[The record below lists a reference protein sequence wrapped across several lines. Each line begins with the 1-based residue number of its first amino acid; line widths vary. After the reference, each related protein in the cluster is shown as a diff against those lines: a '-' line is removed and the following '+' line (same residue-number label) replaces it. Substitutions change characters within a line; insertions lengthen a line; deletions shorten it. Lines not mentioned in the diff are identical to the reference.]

1 MDDKN
6 KGDDDSQATKG
17 TARSTLGGAVAGAVA
32 GTALGLP
39 VVGTVIGAVSGAV
52 IGAAKKRAA
61 GTRQK
66 AKSAKKATSNT
77 KTSATKKRGRTP
89 KRTTKSGSA
98 AARKRPSKKTTSTRG
113 RTPAKKTAS
122 KPRAKTSS
130 RREVAEDR
138 IWKGPKESSA
148 PPGPEIGAC
157 NNGLSVASTRRPRP
171 PAGPASDADGLCGH
185 PDDTRILKDSKKRE
199 DLANQAR
206 MLK

>member
-1 MDDKN
+1 MDDKD

-66 AKSAKKATSNT
+66 AKSAKKAHLQHEDVGDKKEGPDT
-77 KTSATKKRGRTP
+77 KTHDEVGIGRGE
-89 KRTTKSGSA
+89 
-98 AARKRPSKKTTSTRG
+98 
-113 RTPAKKTAS
+113 KTAIQENDLNEGTHAS
-122 KPRAKTSS
+122 EKDSVEEASGQTSS

-138 IWKGPKESSA
+138 IWKGSKESSA

-157 NNGLSVASTRRPRP
+157 SNGLSASAVGRCSVRR
-171 PAGPASDADGLCGH
+171 
-185 PDDTRILKDSKKRE
+185 
-199 DLANQAR
+199 
-206 MLK
+206 